1 MALFGAAL
9 VRRAEADGGAAGD
22 QRWPVG
28 FLCRL
33 DRGGNRRGI
42 VAVDAGRGPAGR
54 LEALDLVDV
63 IRQRGR
69 SVDRNAVVVVEHD
82 ELAQLQMSAER
93 DRLLADAFHQVAVG
107 GQHISGVID
116 DGVAEDRGE
125 MALGDRHADGIGEA
139 LAERAGGGLDAGR
152 MAVLG
157 MAGGE
162 RAELA
167 EALDLLDRHRLVAEQ
182 IKQRIEQ
189 HRAVAGGE
197 HEAVAVGPR
206 RIGRIELEKLGEQH
220 GGDIGRAHRQA
231 GMAGLG
237 LFDGIHRQRADGIGH
252 AVVRGARERSGG
264 RRRVRI
270 HGARKAGGLG
280 ERSARR
286 GETVRLGHRKSQSR
300 RKGFAAVIETVLGT
314 GRAQITWR
322 ARQSIPRRWP
332 LRVMHRSQ
340 SAPLTLSRDTT

>member
-1 MALFGAAL
+1 
-9 VRRAEADGGAAGD
+9 
-22 QRWPVG
+22 
-28 FLCRL
+28 
-33 DRGGNRRGI
+33 
-42 VAVDAGRGPAGR
+42 
-54 LEALDLVDV
+54 
-63 IRQRGR
+63 
-69 SVDRNAVVVVEHD
+69 
-82 ELAQLQMSAER
+82 MSAKR

-116 DGVAEDRGE
+116 DGVTEDRGE

-139 LAERAGGGLDAGR
+139 LAERAGGGLDARR

-280 ERSARR
+280 ESDARR

-300 RKGFAAVIETVLGT
+300 RKTFCRGHGNGLGT

-322 ARQSIPRRWP
+322 ARQSIPRRWA